1 MYKKVA
7 EKLYENFVVNTSV
20 AAIQQE
26 KSKYFTVKS
35 TITVSLIEEML
46 RGGHSIGTYQ
56 QQTNQNKLRWIC
68 FDFDCKNQNRDELK
82 ILKREYVDALI
93 SKLEELHIS
102 YLLEFSGRRGIH
114 VWIFLDQVI
123 TKDLAFTIVTKLRDS
138 FYYKIVMDGRF
149 GLDCFPKTGSG
160 KVNNKYGLQVKL
172 PLSRH
177 QLGTYSYFIDKDE
190 DQFNSVESLD
200 EKFLSNQ
207 LTFLEGIKKNSIEQ
221 IVDKLAI
228 TQKISTENII
238 KYHKKI
244 FNKFFQI
251 ADSLSKTETST
262 GLGLTIAKEF
272 VKLHNGKIDI
282 ISKPANGTTFI
293 ITLPNNAPCGKDF
306 CGAELLK

>member
-1 MYKKVA
+1 M
-7 EKLYENFVVNTSV
+7 
-20 AAIQQE
+20 
-26 KSKYFTVKS
+26 
-35 TITVSLIEEML
+35 
-46 RGGHSIGTYQ
+46 
-56 QQTNQNKLRWIC
+56 RWIC

-244 FNKFFQI
+244 LVGKREISLDEIREVFVLDEILSSIWLHI
-251 ADSLSKTETST
+251 ADGRLTSLERVVL
-262 GLGLTIAKEF
+262 LGVFGHMEDRKS
-272 VKLHNGKIDI
+272 VV
-282 ISKPANGTTFI
+282 
-293 ITLPNNAPCGKDF
+293 
-306 CGAELLK
+306 